1 VKKVAAKPGVL
12 TGMIKIW
19 QNLRWGQRLG
29 ALSALIAVFYPL
41 PEAWAVVGYLAKLGP
56 PPLRIWMNS
65 TNVFDYSRFE
75 LALMAKAQAKPD
87 ANSGTNQMA
96 ISVTETNTEPLRLD
110 NSTTTGKATMGQ
122 NYSSGTSPDTSTEDQ
137 SGAMPRGNF
146 SFPGTTASDLL
157 TVTPQMIAQYLKP
170 ESYGTNTM
178 DRPGAVVFVP
188 ADMPFVPPPVKA
200 NSDSRA
206 SYHVK

>member
-75 LALMAKAQAKPD
+75 LALMAKAQ
-87 ANSGTNQMA
+87 
-96 ISVTETNTEPLRLD
+96 TNTEPLRLD
-110 NSTTTGKATMGQ
+110 NSTTTGKATMDQ

>member
-1 VKKVAAKPGVL
+1 
-12 TGMIKIW
+12 
-19 QNLRWGQRLG
+19 
-29 ALSALIAVFYPL
+29 LIAVFYPL
-41 PEAWAVVGYLAKLGP
+41 PESRAVVGYLTRLGP
-56 PPLRIWMNS
+56 PPLRILMTS

-75 LALMAKAQAKPD
+75 LELAAKAQAKPNAD
-87 ANSGTNQMA
+87 SITNQMA
-96 ISVTETNTEPLRLD
+96 TSATETNTEPLSPENLTRP
-110 NSTTTGKATMGQ
+110 GKATMEE
-122 NYSSGTSPDTSTEDQ
+122 NYSAGTSPDTSTEDQ
-137 SGAMPRGNF
+137 SGNMPKGNF
-146 SFPGTTASDLL
+146 NFPSTTASDLL

-206 SYHVK
+206 SFHVK

>member
-1 VKKVAAKPGVL
+1 
-12 TGMIKIW
+12 MNKIREK
-19 QNLRWGQRLG
+19 LRWVQRLG
-29 ALSALIAVFYPL
+29 ALGALIALFYPL
-41 PEAWAVVGYLAKLGP
+41 AETRAVVGYLTRLGP
-56 PPLRIWMNS
+56 PPLRIWITS

-75 LALMAKAQAKPD
+75 LELAAKAQAKPD

-96 ISVTETNTEPLRLD
+96 ISATDTNTEPMSPEDL
-110 NSTTTGKATMGQ
+110 STPDKTPTDQ
-122 NYSSGTSPDTSTEDQ
+122 NYSTGTSLDTSTEDQ
-137 SGAMPRGNF
+137 SGRMPRGNF
-146 SFPGTTASDLL
+146 NFSSPTASDLL

-170 ESYGTNTM
+170 EGYGTNTM